1 MTNPAPTSIESTPPS
16 PYRVIEASA
25 DTALP
30 PELSSL
36 KAETAGAASGY
47 LTLGNPGDAEALRG
61 GIRVGL
67 FAADRCIAMGTVFP
81 ADTAPLAR
89 LTGLDAH
96 DLGASVGL
104 ADIYIDPSARAQAT
118 PVLMYLLLRRAR
130 IWQRQTAVT
139 YAETAT
145 LERDRPVLSWQPLS
159 HLGALS
165 PQQGAGARLP
175 VGQRVD
181 IAMHQA
187 CAAMGA
193 AERNFVQRLFVPEAV
208 ETLEIHIERFFRT
221 DFFNAVYE
229 SRLSR
234 EQYIYSMSNLHQFVR
249 YTTRLI
255 GRAVSLSTDED
266 LRNHWLN
273 HLSGEINHEKI
284 IEKDLEHLG
293 ADVDYVVHHMVPNMH
308 NQQFMV
314 VQESAIAFH
323 QDPVLFMAA
332 PFSAEGWTAR
342 LDQRFMDGLHRSVR
356 SWGIEQPRHVTGFLS
371 SHINY
376 DGGDDGH
383 WEGTRRILDRYLTS
397 DQMLQR
403 FLNLVHLAMNAF
415 ENSYSSYV
423 TEQRLWSATPAR
435 VASRALSRERDAL
448 QSIGA

>member
-1 MTNPAPTSIESTPPS
+1 MTHPISTSSESTRPS

-25 DTALP
+25 DSALP
-30 PELSSL
+30 PELAAL
-36 KAETAGAASGY
+36 KAGAAGGASGY
-47 LTLGNPGDAEALRG
+47 LTLGSLGDTDMPRG
-61 GIRVGL
+61 GMRVTL
-67 FAADRCIAMGTVFP
+67 LAADRCIAMGTVFP
-81 ADTAPLAR
+81 ADTSGLPR
-89 LTGLDAH
+89 LTGLDAQ
-96 DLGASVGL
+96 DLGASVGFS
-104 ADIYIDPSARAQAT
+104 DIYIDPAARAQAT
-118 PVLMYLLLRRAR
+118 PVLMYSLLRRAR
-130 IWQRQTAVT
+130 IWQRQTAMT
-139 YAETAT
+139 YGEAAT
-145 LERDRPVLSWQPLS
+145 LERDEPVVAWQPLS
-159 HLGALS
+159 HLGALTALHGS
-165 PQQGAGARLP
+165 GARLP
-175 VGQRVD
+175 VAQRVD

-193 AERNFVQRLFVPEAV
+193 AERDFVQRLFVPEAV
-208 ETLEIHIERFFRT
+208 ETLEIHIDRFFRT

-255 GRAVSLSTDED
+255 GRAVSLSNDED

-342 LDQRFMDGLHRSVR
+342 LDQRFMDSLHRSIR

-403 FLNLVHLAMNAF
+403 FLNLVHLCMNAF

-423 TEQRLWSATPAR
+423 TEQRLWSAVPAR
-435 VASRALSRERDAL
+435 GASRPVSRERDAL